1 MCVYRQCRFVN
12 KLSKCSVYFFFL
24 GFREFRIFETHYF
37 YNTCLDPDF
46 FLFGFAGRGGDVQGK
61 FSEILLCKFKKSRT
75 AHLMSEP
82 YTCILGYV
90 VFCFFKDVACF
101 SYCKYT

>member
-1 MCVYRQCRFVN
+1 MLR
-12 KLSKCSVYFFFL
+12 S
-24 GFREFRIFETHYF
+24 RIFF
-37 YNTCLDPDF
+37 YLGLP
-46 FLFGFAGRGGDVQGK
+46 GGGGGVQGK

>member
-1 MCVYRQCRFVN
+1 MLR
-12 KLSKCSVYFFFL
+12 S
-24 GFREFRIFETHYF
+24 RIFVY
-37 YNTCLDPDF
+37 LGLP
-46 FLFGFAGRGGDVQGK
+46 GGGGGVQGI

-82 YTCILGYV
+82 YILGYV